1 MPGLA
6 TGMVW
11 CSVWWLAVSVRIVC
25 RAAVEE
31 VQFERKRCRLV
42 NYTVENGDA
51 LDAYYLVI

>member
-1 MPGLA
+1 M
-6 TGMVW
+6 
-11 CSVWWLAVSVRIVC
+11 VSVCIVC